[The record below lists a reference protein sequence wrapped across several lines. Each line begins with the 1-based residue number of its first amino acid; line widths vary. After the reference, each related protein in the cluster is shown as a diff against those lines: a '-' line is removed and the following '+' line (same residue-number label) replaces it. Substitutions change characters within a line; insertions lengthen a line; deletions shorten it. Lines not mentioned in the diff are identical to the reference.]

1 MAAEN
6 EPQSETT
13 TSHSLT
19 APDAIATKLPQT
31 VEIRDAGPCKKHVKV
46 TVDRSA
52 IDARL
57 DEKYSDLMFSTQSTV
72 RGFRPK
78 KAPRKIIER
87 RYKKD
92 VLVDIKTE
100 VLMASLEQLADE
112 QSISP
117 LAPPELDPA
126 TIFIPEEGPFVYEFN
141 IEVRP
146 EFDLPPYKGLKL
158 RKPMY
163 AFTDA
168 DVAKQTRKMLEPMG
182 QIVPK
187 VGANGAEATV
197 ATDDIITADV
207 VIEHNGVV
215 VNTISEVR
223 VKVEPRLAMAD
234 GIAEGFAK
242 KLSGAKVGDQRTVD
256 MVISQEVNN
265 ASLRGKTFQA
275 SFKVKDIKTI
285 KQPEI
290 DEALLSQF
298 GLKAKE
304 QLDEFVRVRLD
315 QQLVNTQRQVA
326 REGVIGHLS
335 LAAKVTLPPD
345 MLKRQARKSMNQ
357 KVIEM
362 RANGVSEDQIKGRLR
377 VLEMDS
383 LNSTAALLQERFVLQ
398 KIAELEKIEIE
409 DEDIENEIAEIA
421 DREGESYRKV
431 RARMEKEDLIESLA
445 TELLERKAL
454 DFVMA
459 SAEFEEYT
467 LVLSDSAEE
476 EIATSSVPV
485 LTAGQEA
492 AEAAPET
499 PSETPASS

>member
-1 MAAEN
+1 MAAET

-19 APDAIATKLPQT
+19 APDAVATKLPQT

-46 TVDRSA
+46 TVDRAA

-57 DEKYSDLMFSTQSTV
+57 DEKFSDLMTSTQSTV

-92 VLVDIKTE
+92 VLIDIKTE

-112 QSISP
+112 QAISP

-146 EFDLPPYKGLKL
+146 EFDLPEYKGLKL

-163 AFTDA
+163 TFTDA
-168 DVAKQTRKMLEPMG
+168 DVAKYRRKMLEPMG

-187 VGANGAEATV
+187 VGVNGAPATV
-197 ATDDIITADV
+197 VTDDIITADV
-207 VIEHNGVV
+207 IIELNGKV
-215 VNTISEVR
+215 VNEISEVR

-242 KLSGAKVGDQRTVD
+242 KLSGAKVGEQRTVD

-265 ASLRGKTFQA
+265 ESLRGKTLQA
-275 SFKVKDIKTI
+275 SFKIKDIKTI
-285 KQPEI
+285 KSPEI
-290 DEALLSQF
+290 DEALLSKF
-298 GLKAKE
+298 GLKAEE

-315 QQLVNTQRQVA
+315 QQLVNTQREVA
-326 REGVIGHLS
+326 RSGVIAQLS
-335 LAAKVTLPPD
+335 QSTKVTLPAD

-362 RANGVSEDQIKGRLR
+362 RANGVSDDQIKGRLR

-383 LNSTAALLQERFVLQ
+383 LNSTAALLQGRFILQ
-398 KIAELEKIEIE
+398 KIADLEKIEIE

-431 RARMEKEDLIESLA
+431 RARMEKDDLIESLA

-454 DFVMA
+454 DLVMA

-467 LVLSDSAEE
+467 LVLSDSDVE

-485 LTAGQEA
+485 LTAGLEA
-492 AEAAPET
+492 AETPPET
-499 PSETPASS
+499 PAAS

>member
-19 APDAIATKLPQT
+19 APDAVATKLPQT

-46 TVDRSA
+46 TVDRAA

-57 DEKYSDLMFSTQSTV
+57 DEKFSDLMTSTQSTV
-72 RGFRPK
+72 SGFRPK

-92 VLVDIKTE
+92 ALIDIKTE

-146 EFDLPPYKGLKL
+146 EFDLPSYKGLKL
-158 RKPMY
+158 RKPIY
-163 AFTDA
+163 TFTDA
-168 DVAKQTRKMLEPMG
+168 DVAKFRRKMLEPSG

-187 VGANGAEATV
+187 VGANGTEATV

-207 VIEHNGVV
+207 IIELNGSV

-265 ASLRGKTFQA
+265 ESLRGKTLQA
-275 SFKVKDIKTI
+275 SFKIKDIKTI
-285 KQPEI
+285 KPPEI
-290 DEALLSQF
+290 DEALLSKF
-298 GLKAKE
+298 GLKAEE

-315 QQLVNTQRQVA
+315 RQLVNTQREVA
-326 REGVIGHLS
+326 RSGVIGHLS
-335 LAAKVTLPPD
+335 QGTKVTLPSD

-362 RANGVSEDQIKGRLR
+362 RANGVTEDQIKGRLR

-383 LNSTAALLQERFVLQ
+383 LNSTAALLQERFILQ
-398 KIAELEKIEIE
+398 KIADIEKIEIE
-409 DEDIENEIAEIA
+409 DVDIENEIVEIA
-421 DREGESYRKV
+421 EREGESFRKV
-431 RARMEKEDLIESLA
+431 RARMEKDDLIESLA

-454 DFVMA
+454 DLVMA

-467 LVLSDSAEE
+467 LVLSDSDDE

-485 LTAGQEA
+485 LTAGLEA
-492 AEAAPET
+492 SET
-499 PSETPASS
+499 PSETPAAS

>member
-19 APDAIATKLPQT
+19 APDAVATKLPQT

-46 TVDRSA
+46 TVDRAA

-57 DEKYSDLMFSTQSTV
+57 DEKFSDLMTSTQSTV

-92 VLVDIKTE
+92 VLIDIKTE

-112 QSISP
+112 QAISP

-146 EFDLPPYKGLKL
+146 EFDLPEYKGLKL

-163 AFTDA
+163 SFTDA
-168 DVAKQTRKMLEPMG
+168 DVSKYRRKMLEPMG

-187 VGANGAEATV
+187 VGVNGAPATV
-197 ATDDIITADV
+197 VTDDIITADV
-207 VIEHNGVV
+207 IIELNGKV
-215 VNTISEVR
+215 VNEISEVR

-242 KLSGAKVGDQRTVD
+242 KLSGAKVGEQRTVD

-265 ASLRGKTFQA
+265 ESLRGKTLQA
-275 SFKVKDIKTI
+275 SFNIKDIKTI
-285 KQPEI
+285 KSPEI
-290 DEALLSQF
+290 DEALLSKF
-298 GLKAKE
+298 GLKAEE

-315 QQLVNTQRQVA
+315 QQLVNTQREAA
-326 REGVIGHLS
+326 RNGVIAQLS
-335 LAAKVTLPPD
+335 QNTKVTLPTE
-345 MLKRQARKSMNQ
+345 MLKRQARKSINQ

-383 LNSTAALLQERFVLQ
+383 LNSTAALLQGRFILQ
-398 KIAELEKIEIE
+398 KIADIEKIEIE

-431 RARMEKEDLIESLA
+431 RARMEKDDLIESLA

-454 DFVMA
+454 DLVMA
-459 SAEFEEYT
+459 SAEFDEYT
-467 LVLSDSAEE
+467 LVLSDSDVE

-485 LTAGQEA
+485 LTAGLEA
-492 AEAAPET
+492 AET
-499 PSETPASS
+499 PTETPAAS

>member
-19 APDAIATKLPQT
+19 APDAVATKLPQT

-46 TVDRSA
+46 TVDRAA

-57 DEKYSDLMFSTQSTV
+57 DEKFSDLMTSTQSTV
-72 RGFRPK
+72 SGFRPK

-92 VLVDIKTE
+92 ALIDIKTE

-112 QSISP
+112 QAISP

-146 EFDLPPYKGLKL
+146 EFDLPSYKGLKL

-163 AFTDA
+163 TFTDA
-168 DVAKQTRKMLEPMG
+168 DVAKFRRKMLEPSG

-187 VGANGAEATV
+187 VGTNGTEAIV

-207 VIEHNGVV
+207 IIELNGSV

-265 ASLRGKTFQA
+265 ESLRGKTLQA
-275 SFKVKDIKTI
+275 SFKIKDIKTI
-285 KQPEI
+285 KPPEI
-290 DEALLSQF
+290 NEALLSKF
-298 GLKAKE
+298 GLKAEE

-315 QQLVNTQRQVA
+315 QQLVSTQREVA
-326 REGVIGHLS
+326 RNGVIGHLS
-335 LAAKVTLPPD
+335 QSTKVTLPND

-362 RANGVSEDQIKGRLR
+362 RANGVSEDQIQGRLR

-383 LNSTAALLQERFVLQ
+383 LNSTAALLQGRFILQ
-398 KIAELEKIEIE
+398 KIADIEKIEIE
-409 DEDIENEIAEIA
+409 DVDIENEIAEIA

-431 RARMEKEDLIESLA
+431 RARMEKDDLIESLA

-454 DFVMA
+454 DLVMA
-459 SAEFEEYT
+459 SAEFEEYA
-467 LVLSDSAEE
+467 LVLGDSDVE

-485 LTAGQEA
+485 LTAGLEA
-492 AEAAPET
+492 AETPPET
-499 PSETPASS
+499 PAAS